1 MKNRSELICTN
12 FTETSLAMFP
22 VEIVFFG
29 PIGLSLF
36 IWSWKS
42 LSFLG
47 LLKVFHSMV
56 AAYHLFVE

>member
-1 MKNRSELICTN
+1 
-12 FTETSLAMFP
+12 MFP

-29 PIGLSLF
+29 PIVLSLF

-42 LSFLG
+42 LSFIG